1 VCPRGHVRSRP
12 ARRRAPPP
20 RAPHTRRPPV
30 AFCSPRRQGR
40 RRQELRSQQPPEFVD
55 LLSFWFNAKACSP
68 RPNPAACSSSRPSR
82 CRTSLLYLR
91 PYAARPYA
99 CETQFPCNIISLA
112 PKLNDFFS
120 SNCYVAPVLLVD
132 VKHWMDVVVW
142 CCNENDHPKI
152 SRWCLIYFV
161 FCQS

>member
-1 VCPRGHVRSRP
+1 
-12 ARRRAPPP
+12 
-20 RAPHTRRPPV
+20 
-30 AFCSPRRQGR
+30 
-40 RRQELRSQQPPEFVD
+40 
-55 LLSFWFNAKACSP
+55 
-68 RPNPAACSSSRPSR
+68 
-82 CRTSLLYLR
+82 LYLR

-99 CETQFPCNIISLA
+99 CETQFPRNIISLA

-161 FCQS
+161 SFAKADAVHVRHRHRRRNPKFSFPDPKAETPASSSSSPNPNPATAFVPIP